1 MEEGFNLAEIYNT
14 TWAENVLLIHNTTAF
29 QDPIISQYKKKNQVS
44 SYIIYTS
51 HWLMSKAF

>member
-29 QDPIISQYKKKNQVS
+29 QDPIISQYKKKIKS
-44 SYIIYTS
+44 PPILFT
-51 HWLMSKAF
+51 HLTG